1 MLFDTDVLI
10 WAERGNLKA
19 SFVIENTDK
28 RQISLQTYLE
38 LLQGANNAQ
47 QHHVIKAF
55 LSEFN
60 FEILP
65 FTENIGHRAAIYI
78 EEYSLSTGLRAGDAL
93 IAATAME
100 YSVVLMSANKKH
112 FKSIKNLSFKPFV
125 P

>member
-19 SFVIENTDK
+19 SFVIENTPK